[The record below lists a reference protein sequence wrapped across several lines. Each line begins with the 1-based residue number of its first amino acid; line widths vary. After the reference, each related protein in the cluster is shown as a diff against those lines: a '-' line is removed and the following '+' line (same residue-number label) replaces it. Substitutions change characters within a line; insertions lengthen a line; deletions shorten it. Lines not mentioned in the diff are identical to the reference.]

1 MPRKKSL
8 YITKSNALINAKITQ
23 KYTLGEAK
31 TILWMISHFPK
42 EIRTK
47 DEISL
52 GVKDYADIIGV
63 SSTNIYRTGKKIA
76 QSLFNKGFTIE
87 DEDGDGWIT
96 LNWFS
101 SISYKDGIFK
111 FKVEEKLVPHI
122 RKLTSRFTH
131 YQLKNVLSLNSQ
143 YAIRLYEL
151 LVQYLTIGERKIE
164 YRTLRHNIGLV
175 DNELTQFSHFRKRV
189 LDISQ
194 REINGKTDIRFEW
207 EPIKK
212 GRAIESIKFKIMR
225 QEYKGVMGTTT
236 VDEKMQ
242 AFLSEIGIADQVLSK
257 LIVDFGIANVREK
270 YEFIQFK
277 LNRGDQIASASGF
290 FVDSLVNNYD
300 TRELY
305 ICLDNIKSDKLKK
318 DINAKCVQISITQSE
333 LSSHF
338 AQYDENYKQSKQD
351 ELKLLQNE
359 LDELC
364 SSKKEEITTI

>member
-1 MPRKKSL
+1 MEKNIVSKPIPRKKSL
-8 YITKSNALINAKITQ
+8 YITKSNALINAKTTQ

-42 EIRTK
+42 EIK
-47 DEISL
+47 ANDEISL

-87 DEDGDGWIT
+87 DEEGDGWTT

-101 SISYKDGIFK
+101 SISYKDGVFK

-122 RKLTSRFTH
+122 RKLTGRFTH

-194 REINGKTDIRFEW
+194 REINGKTDIRFDW

-225 QEYKGVMGTTT
+225 QEFKGVMGTTT
-236 VDEKMQ
+236 IDEKMRT
-242 AFLSEIGIADQVLSK
+242 FLSGIGIADQVLSK
-257 LIVDFGIANVREK
+257 LIADFGIASVREK

-277 LNRGDQIASASGF
+277 IERGDQIASTSGF

-318 DINAKCVQISITQSE
+318 DINAKCVQISKITSI
-333 LSSHF
+333 F
-338 AQYDENYKQSKQD
+338 C
-351 ELKLLQNE
+351 LK
-359 LDELC
+359 
-364 SSKKEEITTI
+364 